1 MKPERSQ
8 FTRTELKIIDQYR
21 TPYQVQRYLKTLSYN
36 HDHTIWSFREVVK
49 RKTAHCLEG
58 ALTAAAIL
66 EQHGY
71 PPLLMSLESV
81 DNLDHVLFVFRAS
94 TGWGAVGRSR
104 DTGLHGRRPVFRSAR
119 DLALSYFDPYVDNS
133 GRITAYGVVDLN
145 DLSRCNWRFSE
156 SKLTRVEN
164 YLIECDHT
172 DIVSSERRYQ
182 RLLKRFKEF
191 KAKYPNRQVTY
202 FDNKDTWM

>member
-1 MKPERSQ
+1 MKPDRKK
-8 FTRTELKIIDQYR
+8 FTPAELKIIDKYR
-21 TPYQVQRYLKTLSYN
+21 TPRQVQQYLRTLAYN
-36 HDHTIWSFREVVK
+36 RASTIYSFREVV
-49 RKTAHCLEG
+49 RHKTAHCLEG
-58 ALTAAAIL
+58 ALAAAAIL

-81 DNLDHVLFVFRAS
+81 DNLDHVLFVFKAD

-119 DLALSYFDPYVDNS
+119 DLALSYFDPYVDYT
-133 GRITAYGVVDLN
+133 GRITAYGIVNLN
-145 DLSRCNWRFSE
+145 DLSRCNWRFSD
-156 SKLTRVEN
+156 SKLSRVEN
-164 YLIECDHT
+164 YLIECEHT

-182 RLLKRFKEF
+182 KLLKKFTEF

-202 FDNKDTWM
+202 FDNRDTWM